1 MERGR
6 RRRLLCLWAA
16 AAAAAQGRRDRKRHS
31 NGASFSLLHQGKRG
45 GEGERETRVLMALRH
60 SVAIRGGRRR
70 EKFSF
75 FPGFFRGC
83 LGCQGRKEEGGRGEK
98 KSHLLNDAIKPR
110 ESAGKEEEEE

>member
-1 MERGR
+1 MSMGR
-6 RRRLLCLWAA
+6 RRRHRRRRRRSGAETERGIPMA
-16 AAAAAQGRRDRKRHS
+16 PPSVFFIKGR
-31 NGASFSLLHQGKRG
+31 
-45 GEGERETRVLMALRH
+45 EGERETRVLMALRH